1 MSLYSDKLTGLGSDD
16 SPSAKETAH
25 CICRTL
31 VEAHCTLAD
40 AKIICEMT
48 LKMLERDAV
57 LAYPLPDLGRM
68 DETKRQA
75 YFDSLVI
82 DSQKK

>member
-1 MSLYSDKLTGLGSDD
+1 MSIYSDKLAGRTAND
-16 SPSAKETAH
+16 SPSAREIAS
-25 CICRTL
+25 CVCRTI
-31 VEAHCTLAD
+31 VEAHCTLAE
-40 AKIICEMT
+40 ARAIFEMA

-57 LAYPLPDLGRM
+57 LMYPLADLGRM
-68 DETKRQA
+68 GEAGLQA

>member
-1 MSLYSDKLTGLGSDD
+1 MSIHSDKLAGRSLND
-16 SPSAKETAH
+16 SSSAREVAH
-25 CICRTL
+25 CICKTL
-31 VEAHCTLAD
+31 VEAHCTLRD
-40 AKIICEMT
+40 ARAICEKV
-48 LKMLERDAV
+48 LEMLERDAV
-57 LAYPLPDLGRM
+57 LSYPLADLTRM